1 MELRPRTKV
10 SGSQSRPR
18 ATSEGRTQLGTH
30 HLFNPVVTRVNSPS
44 SATGIA
50 RGGKT
55 PSRTLS
61 PEGGPF
67 RASSPNPRS
76 ESAGGASGS
85 PDGNPPRRRGQIW
98 ESGDEGGGPVS
109 DREPEAV
116 VVESGKPFRP
126 PDEGQP
132 EFTMVPEVESL
143 TRVSATAPPTSAR
156 RESAD
161 YDASR
166 STMPTSGADF

>member
-76 ESAGGASGS
+76 ESAGGAGGS

-98 ESGDEGGGPVS
+98 ESGDAGGGSVFNL
-109 DREPEAV
+109 DPEV
-116 VVESGKPFRP
+116 VADASGKSFRL
-126 PDEGQP
+126 PDEGLTP
-132 EFTMVPEVESL
+132 EFTMVPSVESL
-143 TRVSATAPPTSAR
+143 TRGSATAPPT
-156 RESAD
+156 
-161 YDASR
+161 
-166 STMPTSGADF
+166 